1 MQITLTGHH
10 LDITDSI
17 RAAVKQRLQK
27 FADHY
32 PDVARCDVIVK
43 LESGE
48 QCVEINARG
57 VNASAS
63 AKDRDLYSAI
73 NQCVKKLNAA
83 LSHKRGAA
91 TAKRHDK
98 LELGGSPELDNSPE
112 EVESME
118 P

>member
-1 MQITLTGHH
+1 MQVTLTGHH

-17 RAAVKQRLQK
+17 RAAVEQRLQK
-27 FADHY
+27 LVEHH
-32 PDVARCDVIVK
+32 PEVSRCDVIVK

-48 QCVEINARG
+48 QCVEINAHG
-57 VNASAS
+57 VHASAS

-73 NQCVKKLNAA
+73 NKGVRKLDSV

-91 TAKRHDK
+91 KAKRHEK
-98 LELGGSPELDNSPE
+98 LTLDDSPETEDIE
-112 EVESME
+112 ETA

>member
-17 RAAVKQRLQK
+17 RAAVEQRLQK
-27 FADHY
+27 LADHY
-32 PDVARCDVIVK
+32 PDLSRCDVIVK

-57 VNASAS
+57 MNASAS
-63 AKDRDLYSAI
+63 AKNRDLYTAI
-73 NQCVKKLNAA
+73 SQGVKKLDAV

-91 TAKRHDK
+91 SANRHDK
-98 LELGGSPELDNSPE
+98 PELDDSPE
-112 EVESME
+112 EAEGVES
-118 P
+118 